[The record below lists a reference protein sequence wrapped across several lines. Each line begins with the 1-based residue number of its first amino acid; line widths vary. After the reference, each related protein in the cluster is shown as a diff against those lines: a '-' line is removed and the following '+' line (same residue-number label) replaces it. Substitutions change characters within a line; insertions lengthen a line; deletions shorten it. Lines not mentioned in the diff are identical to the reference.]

1 MKSHRHVDWSYLPAD
16 KLPKSRV
23 PNEPVSPEFAS
34 WLATLDELVKSGAPD
49 AILKRAVEIARERI
63 GLERASI
70 FLRDEPNRLM
80 RGSWGTDA
88 TGSVVDE
95 HFITFDL
102 ALDDLE
108 VFTAAARRGA
118 YWVVVDDAPLVTHSQ
133 KESRVIGSGWVCCTP
148 IRVASELFGVMYNDA
163 GLCGTEIDP
172 AQQEQTALLCSLVG
186 AALEHARRR
195 GFSWLDGPT
204 RATSPALTKALGL
217 LENDPSMTAEK
228 LGENLRLSAS
238 RVARL
243 FKSELGLSLVEYR
256 NGLRLERFTRLL
268 DERGGNL
275 LEAALAAGF
284 GSYAQFYRVFVA
296 QRGTTPAG
304 YLRSRASRQK

>member
-1 MKSHRHVDWSYLPAD
+1 
-16 KLPKSRV
+16 
-23 PNEPVSPEFAS
+23 
-34 WLATLDELVKSGAPD
+34 
-49 AILKRAVEIARERI
+49 
-63 GLERASI
+63 
-70 FLRDEPNRLM
+70 M

-88 TGSVVDE
+88 TGAVVDE

-102 ALDDLE
+102 APDDLE
-108 VFTAAARRGA
+108 VFTTAARRGA
-118 YWVVVDDAPLVTHSQ
+118 YWVVVDDAPLLSHSPEQ
-133 KESRVIGSGWVCCTP
+133 SRVIGSGWVCCTP

-163 GLCGTEIDP
+163 GLAGAEVD
-172 AQQEQTALLCSLVG
+172 AGRQEQTALLCSLVG

-195 GFSWLDGPT
+195 GLDWLAGST
-204 RATSPALTKALGL
+204 RDTSPALGKALRL
-217 LENDPSMTAEK
+217 LESDPSMTAER

-243 FKSELGLSLVEYR
+243 FKSELGISLVEYR

-268 DERGGNL
+268 DKGGGNL

-304 YLRSRASRQK
+304 YLRSRGSRRK